1 MERAKPPTPLHLEGS
16 LEGRRGE
23 SLRYIK
29 EPQVRVGAVEKRL
42 GPELVTTRSP
52 ETLAS

>member
-29 EPQVRVGAVEKRL
+29 EQQVGVGAVEKRL
-42 GPELVTTRSP
+42 GPELVTAR
-52 ETLAS
+52 